1 MVLKYSITPSTYF
14 GFLTSLMILKFLWWQ
29 KQRTAEFELKTQA
42 FVSSVLIM
50 RAKMV
55 EMGLQRE
62 KVERMERCKTARS
75 VLLNDA
81 SSCGISKVWEF
92 LLHAHYIKS
101 ISYKKWH
108 KNRRRQKVALS
119 NPYFNT
125 LPLLGVG
132 NWNRD
137 WIRGLIWSRE
147 IPHFHLWDDLKR
159 PVRKKV

>member
-14 GFLTSLMILKFLWWQ
+14 GFLTSLMILKFLCWQ

-119 NPYFNT
+119 NI
-125 LPLLGVG
+125 LLQGRRECC
-132 NWNRD
+132 NWIYTASAEN
-137 WIRGLIWSRE
+137 
-147 IPHFHLWDDLKR
+147 LKFTSQ
-159 PVRKKV
+159 VRKI